1 MPSLSWIFALTLSMV
16 SEDSTSRVIVLP
28 VSCRK
33 RTVNVSIK
41 VQKRKWKEK
50 SRNRSA
56 DVPRGER
63 GKRVE
68 RRFETSP
75 QRAHGKQIPSIDS
88 QTHRIHLP
96 KRIFRRRFPIL
107 NDAEGLLPIINARD
121 IALSTRPRDRRERDR
136 RASSREVDVK

>member
-1 MPSLSWIFALTLSMV
+1 MEGKI
-16 SEDSTSRVIVLP
+16 
-28 VSCRK
+28 
-33 RTVNVSIK
+33 
-41 VQKRKWKEK
+41 
-50 SRNRSA
+50 RNRSA
-56 DVPRGER
+56 DVPRRER
-63 GKRVE
+63 GKRIE
-68 RRFETSP
+68 RRFESSP

-88 QTHRIHLP
+88 QTRRIHLP

>member
-1 MPSLSWIFALTLSMV
+1 M
-16 SEDSTSRVIVLP
+16 
-28 VSCRK
+28 
-33 RTVNVSIK
+33 
-41 VQKRKWKEK
+41 
-50 SRNRSA
+50 
-56 DVPRGER
+56 PRGER
-63 GKRVE
+63 GNRVE
-68 RRFETSP
+68 RRCATTP

>member
-68 RRFETSP
+68 RRFESSP
-75 QRAHGKQIPSIDS
+75 QRANGKQIPSIDS
-88 QTHRIHLP
+88 QTRRIHLP